1 MAHCGAA
8 GRKAHPAANRQ
19 GTCALEPTSAL
30 THVPPFTCDQRGQ
43 VVSFRSAAHGSSGS
57 LQELPAAQPS
67 VPSANGPC
75 SSDTPAVGRQ
85 LQTSRDLGSQCRQLK
100 NQPSGEVGV
109 ISPVLG
115 QPPCEGRTQAPTS
128 AQVTPLVQKFSRA
141 SPVLSSFSSWMALGV
156 LKH

>member
-115 QPPCEGRTQAPTS
+115 SPPVREGPK
-128 AQVTPLVQKFSRA
+128 PLRLLR
-141 SPVLSSFSSWMALGV
+141 SPPWFKNSPGPALSSQASHPGWPWVS
-156 LKH
+156 